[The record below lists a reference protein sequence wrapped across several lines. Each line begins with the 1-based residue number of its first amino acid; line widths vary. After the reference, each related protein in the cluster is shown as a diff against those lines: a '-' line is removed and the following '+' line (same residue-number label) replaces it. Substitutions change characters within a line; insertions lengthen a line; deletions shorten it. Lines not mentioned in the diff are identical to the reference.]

1 VKSAETA
8 AADQLDDDAQY
19 TNVGGGTPIDNLGHT
34 GAALTGQPVAA
45 ETAAADQGLF
55 DAHRNDVGGG
65 PPIAGHVP
73 PDAQQA
79 DAGKAADD
87 DGQLIGETHKHD
99 ALSPAAPDKTVHVT
113 KHGKKIREFW
123 RHPPRTEAQKEA
135 ARTAAMVGGSQW
147 REYGL
152 DKVRYRE
159 LDQFI
164 RDNAEI
170 GTINVVRGV
179 NNFQKAA
186 LAALIQRHVVPID
199 QGQLVTELVSDHEL
213 QKYVALA
220 IKWAPKYAATRAR
233 ADADDV
239 IENVKMI
246 AAE

>member
-1 VKSAETA
+1 SAETA
-8 AADQLDDDAQY
+8 AADHVHVDAHSED
-19 TNVGGGTPIDNLGHT
+19 VGGGTPIDNLGHT

-65 PPIAGHVP
+65 PPIAGQDQ
-73 PDAQQA
+73 PDAQ
-79 DAGKAADD
+79 DGHAGKAADD
-87 DGQLIGETHKHD
+87 DRQLIGETHKHD
-99 ALSPAAPDKTVHVT
+99 APSPAAPDKTVHVT

-152 DKVRYRE
+152 EKIRYRE